1 MGYIVISVKNK
12 GIHRKDGCSMS
23 KMRRQVSKYYNHF
36 FIIAIVCILFLTGGC
51 KPAAPKQ
58 QEAELDTVTLFSDVD
73 FWDLPDWSLEE
84 GSVSAEISKQTGL
97 VIENMIPPQDAL
109 RILSSLFLKE
119 ELPDVIVLSDENM
132 VHQLAVSGKVWDLQ
146 ELLERYCPESH
157 LLKRFPEDMKQE
169 LIRRDG
175 AWYAYPS
182 HINSLDAKEIWQ
194 CSGNYYD
201 KVDQY
206 STTLAV
212 IWNRRL
218 LEEFGL
224 TAQDLQTK
232 KQVFAAFDKVK
243 AANQTI
249 ENGQIVPLLLD
260 GSLYQDYSLTVLNNC
275 FGAEC
280 VDSEGNYRERWL
292 SPEAKE
298 TLLFVNTALRE
309 EYAYAKDLMAN
320 NTKIKADMA
329 SGNVL
334 CFIGNEA
341 NTGIDPS
348 EWISFGP
355 ILSES
360 GKRPV
365 LGKDIR
371 MAKGWLNT
379 LVSKSCKNPQKV
391 AKWLDYMTSNQGML
405 VNNYGFEGEDYVWE
419 QDGTIRLTKEGIE
432 KRADYAVTGYSAWWN
447 FGNYAWERS
456 ILPLPK
462 EDEDSYQ
469 THLLESALG
478 SYSDTY
484 IYDTTLLSLPNNYID
499 PESELGQIQQQI
511 SAFTESQIAK
521 IIAAG
526 TEQEF
531 EESYAYFLSHLKE
544 LGIEKLD
551 LKINEQVQKN
561 YVFYGDSIK
570 KVN

>member
-1 MGYIVISVKNK
+1 
-12 GIHRKDGCSMS
+12 MS
-23 KMRRQVSKYYNHF
+23 KTVKMGRQVRKHYNQY
-36 FIIAIVCILFLTGGC
+36 FITVMFCILFLMGGC
-51 KPAAPKQ
+51 KPAAPSHQKQ
-58 QEAELDTVTLFSDVD
+58 NTELDTITLFSDVD

-84 GSVSAEISKQTGL
+84 GSISAEISKQTGL
-97 VIENMIPPQDAL
+97 VIDNMIPPQDAK

-119 ELPDVIVLSDENM
+119 ELPDLIVLEDAEM
-132 VHQLAVSGKVWDLQ
+132 AHQLAISGKVWNLQ
-146 ELLERYCPESH
+146 ELLELYYPDSH

-194 CSGNYYD
+194 CPGKYYD
-201 KVDQY
+201 KIDQY

-212 IWNRRL
+212 IWNRSL
-218 LEEFGL
+218 LKKFGL
-224 TAQDLQTK
+224 TAQDLKTK
-232 KQVFAAFDKVK
+232 NQVFAAFEKVK
-243 AANQTI
+243 AANQNS
-249 ENGQIVPLLLD
+249 ENGQIIPLLLD

-280 VDSEGNYRERWL
+280 VDSEENYRDRWL
-292 SPEAKE
+292 SSEAKE
-298 TLLFVNTALRE
+298 TLQFVNTALRE
-309 EYAYAKDLMAN
+309 EYVCAEDLMAN

-341 NTGIDPS
+341 NTGIDPFD
-348 EWISFGP
+348 WVSFGP

-379 LVSKSCKNPQKV
+379 LISKSCKYPQKV
-391 AKWLDYMTSNQGML
+391 AKWLDYMTSDQGML
-405 VNNYGFEGEDYVWE
+405 VNNYGFEGEDYIWE
-419 QDGTIRLTKEGIE
+419 PDGTIRLTEEGIQ
-432 KRADYAVTGYSAWWN
+432 KRADFAITGYSAWWN

-456 ILPLPK
+456 ILPIPE

-478 SYSDTY
+478 SYPDTY
-484 IYDTTLLSLPNNYID
+484 IYDTSLLSLPNNYIA
-499 PESELGQIQQQI
+499 PESELGQIQEQI
-511 SAFTESQIAK
+511 SSFKEAQIAK

-526 TEQEF
+526 TDQEF
-531 EESYAYFLSHLKE
+531 EKAYNYFISHLKE
-544 LGIEKLD
+544 LGIEQLD
-551 LKINEQVQKN
+551 LAINEQVQKN
-561 YVFYGDSIK
+561 YAFYRDSIE